1 MTSTAVISPA
11 PIPATVVPPGTAVA
25 QTETK
30 KRSKTSPST
39 KLNKNGTKR
48 KSPLEEVML
57 GVNRP
62 AMRRL
67 ARRAGAASSDS
78 CVCRMSHVV
87 YLLGRSEVEKYV
99 DKLALETVALMEHSC
114 RSTILLKDVDE
125 AINAKLTHSYEHRS
139 HKSHK
144 KSKKHSKHKGKE
156 AEEEAPPPM
165 DTAAALA
172 KAADEDEEADDDY
185 EDKAEEEGKDD
196 EASSSSDEEIIPLN
210 PK

>member
-1 MTSTAVISPA
+1 MTSTTVVSPA
-11 PIPATVVPPGTAVA
+11 PIPAVVVPPDTTVA
-25 QTETK
+25 QTEPK

-67 ARRAGAASSDS
+67 ARRAGAASSDT

-87 YLLGRSEVEKYV
+87 YLLGRSEVEKFV
-99 DKLALETVALMEHSC
+99 DKLALETIALMEHTC
-114 RSTILLKDVDE
+114 RSTVLLADVEE
-125 AINAKLTHSYEHRS
+125 AINARLTQSYEHRS

-144 KSKKHSKHKGKE
+144 KSKKHSKHKGKKEE
-156 AEEEAPPPM
+156 AAPPPM
-165 DTAAALA
+165 DTATALA

-185 EDKAEEEGKDD
+185 EDKADEQGKDD
-196 EASSSSDEEIIPLN
+196 EESSSSDEEIIPLA